1 MDIDITDI
9 IEDSMAEQRFQ
20 LLPCVIS
27 MLQCVNKNDSDGA
40 SQAAQNFQKKIKNIK
55 EHIESLPGINL
66 SETQQKQLYKDKKE
80 ELTSKQEKINKHV
93 NTVTKD
99 LSVYLENV
107 E

>member
-1 MDIDITDI
+1 M
-9 IEDSMAEQRFQ
+9 
-20 LLPCVIS
+20 
-27 MLQCVNKNDSDGA
+27 
-40 SQAAQNFQKKIKNIK
+40 
-55 EHIESLPGINL
+55 PGINL

-80 ELTSKQEKINKHV
+80 ELTSKQFSRFTHKNNFILLIYRYFREKINKHV

>member
-40 SQAAQNFQKKIKNIK
+40 SQA
-55 EHIESLPGINL
+55 
-66 SETQQKQLYKDKKE
+66 
-80 ELTSKQEKINKHV
+80 V
-93 NTVTKD
+93 C
-99 LSVYLENV
+99 
-107 E
+107 